1 MKVDDYKLLVTLD
14 EAKTLRKAAE
24 MLYISQPAVSQRLR
38 SIENEWGV
46 QIFVRTKRE
55 LYVTGEGERII
66 EHARHVVER
75 EKRVK
80 DFISANQN
88 GIQGNFSIG
97 VSSLIGHTILPEV
110 LAQYTHLYPNVN
122 ISIEVGSSQQLIND
136 SDQYH
141 LTIVRGSRILNK
153 ENELLAVD
161 KHYLIMPKSGRK
173 SEDLPVIEFLSDPMY
188 LKQIEQYF
196 ESRLQKKYRP
206 QIRVDQ
212 IATCRALLLEGVGMT
227 VLPGIIV
234 KGFDKEKFSIEEVHV
249 DNEPITRNTYISY
262 DKNVLQL
269 PQVRAFITLLRTLVA
284 AN

>member
-1 MKVDDYKLLVTLD
+1 MKVDDYRLLVTLD

-24 MLYISQPAVSQRLR
+24 KLYISQPAVSQRLR

-55 LYVTGEGERII
+55 LYVTGEGEKII
-66 EHARHVVER
+66 AHAKHVVER
-75 EKRVK
+75 EKMVR

-88 GIQGNFSIG
+88 GIQGNLSIG

-110 LAQYTHLYPNVN
+110 LAQYTNLYPDVN
-122 ISIEVGSSQQLIND
+122 INIEVGSSQQLIND

-141 LTIVRGSRILNK
+141 LTIVRGSQILNK
-153 ENELLAVD
+153 ENELLFID
-161 KHYLIMPKSGRK
+161 KHYLVTPRTEKDISQ
-173 SEDLPVIEFLSDPMY
+173 LPIIEFLSDPMY
-188 LKQIEQYF
+188 LQQIEQFF
-196 ESRLQKKYRP
+196 ETRFKKKYNP

-212 IATCRALLLEGVGMT
+212 IATCRALLLEGVGIT
-227 VLPGIIV
+227 VLPEVIV
-234 KGFDKEKFSIEEVHV
+234 KGFDSDQFNCEEVLIG
-249 DNEPITRNTYISY
+249 DDPITRGTYISY
-262 DKNVLQL
+262 DKNVLEL

>member
-24 MLYISQPAVSQRLR
+24 KLYISQPAVSQRLR

-55 LYVTGEGERII
+55 LYVTGEGEKII
-66 EHARHVVER
+66 EHAKHVVEQ
-75 EKRVK
+75 EKMVK
-80 DFISANQN
+80 DFISVNQN

-110 LAQYTHLYPNVN
+110 LAQYTNLYPNVN
-122 ISIEVGSSQQLIND
+122 ISIEVGSSQQVIND

-141 LTIVRGSRILNK
+141 LAIVRGSQILNK
-153 ENELLAVD
+153 ENELLLVD
-161 KHYLIMPKSGRK
+161 RHYLVTPR
-173 SEDLPVIEFLSDPMY
+173 SEKDPSELPIIEFLSDPMY
-188 LKQIEQYF
+188 LKQIERYF
-196 ESRLQKKYRP
+196 EAHFNKKYNP
-206 QIRVDQ
+206 QIHVDQ
-212 IATCRALLLEGVGMT
+212 IATCRALLLEGVGIT
-227 VLPGIIV
+227 VLPEVIV
-234 KGFDKEKFSIEEVHV
+234 KDFDKSQFNIEEVV
-249 DNEPITRNTYISY
+249 VNGEPITRNTYISY